1 MKPKKHP
8 HVSQKVG
15 EYPLFGKHD
24 ALEALHLAEHAQEEA
39 YFHKV
44 NQALLAALR
53 QQDATELEQA
63 LRQYAQMRCPHC
75 GEPLQETSYH
85 HVLVPEC
92 PRCGGI
98 WLDKGMLEKLI
109 GPKEGNWLQRLFEAF
124 LLADV

>member
-1 MKPKKHP
+1 MEPKKHP
-8 HVSQKVG
+8 HVSHKAG

-24 ALEALHLAEHAQEEA
+24 VLEALHLAEHAQEEA

-75 GEPLQETSYH
+75 GEPLQETPYH
-85 HVLVPEC
+85 HVRVPEC

-98 WLDKGMLEKLI
+98 WLDKGTLEKLI
-109 GPKEGNWLQRLFEAF
+109 GPKEGNWLQRLFEAS